1 MMHCRYYPQ
10 TLSLRFMKA
19 SVLIADDDTVLSQ
32 MLAEYLSAEGY
43 ETSLA
48 EDGAKAL
55 EVLNSAPIDLVVLDI
70 MMPNLDGIETLRQ
83 IRASFQLPVIML
95 TARGDDLD
103 RILGL
108 ELGADDYVSKPCN
121 PRELLAR
128 IKAVLRRTNQKP
140 DDTAPVSV
148 GEVLLD
154 PRSREVRV
162 KGILVA
168 LTQTEF
174 DLLHLLLRTPG
185 EVVSKNTISME
196 VLGKPLSQW
205 DRSIDVHISNL
216 RKKIGS
222 GADNTDNRI
231 RTLRGAGYMYIA
243 PGSSSNQNR
252 L

>member
-1 MMHCRYYPQ
+1 MN
-10 TLSLRFMKA
+10 T
-19 SVLIADDDTVLSQ
+19 SVLIADDDTILSQ
-32 MLAEYLSAEGY
+32 MLAEYLTTEGY
-43 ETSLA
+43 DVTVV
-48 EDGAKAL
+48 EDGIKAL
-55 EVLNSAPIDLVVLDI
+55 EALNQSPADIVVLDI
-70 MMPNLDGIETLRQ
+70 MMPNLDGIETLKR

-108 ELGADDYVSKPCN
+108 ELGADDYISKPCN

-154 PRSREVRV
+154 PRSREVHV
-162 KGILVA
+162 NGDLVA

-174 DLLHLLLRTPG
+174 DLLHLLLLSPG
-185 EVVSKNTISME
+185 EVVSKNTISLE

-222 GADNTDNRI
+222 DSDDAAEQI
-231 RTLRGAGYMYIA
+231 RTLRGAGSMYIVPTNNA
-243 PGSSSNQNR
+243 NQSN
-252 L
+252 LSV

>member
-1 MMHCRYYPQ
+1 MN
-10 TLSLRFMKA
+10 A
-19 SVLIADDDTVLSQ
+19 SVLIADDDTILSQ
-32 MLAEYLSAEGY
+32 MLTEYLTTEGY
-43 ETSLA
+43 DVTVV
-48 EDGAKAL
+48 EDGNKAL
-55 EVLNSAPIDLVVLDI
+55 VALNQSPADIVVLDI

-108 ELGADDYVSKPCN
+108 ELGADDYISKPCN

-128 IKAVLRRTNQKP
+128 IKAVLRRTNKKP

-162 KGILVA
+162 NGEQVA

-174 DLLHLLLRTPG
+174 DLLHLLLLSPG
-185 EVVSKNTISME
+185 EVISKNTISLE
-196 VLGKPLSQW
+196 VLGKPLSRW

-222 GADNTDNRI
+222 DTDNTVEQI
-231 RTLRGAGYMYIA
+231 RTLRGAGYMYIV
-243 PGSSSNQNR
+243 PNSSANQSN

>member
-1 MMHCRYYPQ
+1 MN
-10 TLSLRFMKA
+10 A

-32 MLAEYLSAEGY
+32 MLAEYLTAEGY
-43 ETSLA
+43 EVCLA
-48 EDGAKAL
+48 EDGVLAL
-55 EVLNSAPIDLVVLDI
+55 EALNKASFEIVLLDI
-70 MMPNLDGIETLRQ
+70 MMPNLDGIETLRK
-83 IRASFQLPVIML
+83 IRERFQLPVIML

-108 ELGADDYVSKPCN
+108 ELGADDYVPKPCN

-128 IKAVLRRTNQKP
+128 IKAVLRRTNLKP
-140 DDTAPVSV
+140 DNTSPISI

-162 KGILVA
+162 SDVLVA

-174 DLLHLLLRTPG
+174 DLLHLLLLSPG
-185 EVVSKNTISME
+185 EVVSKNTISIE

-222 GADNTDNRI
+222 DSENAGEQI

-243 PGSSSNQNR
+243 PDSHATHSS

>member
-1 MMHCRYYPQ
+1 MN
-10 TLSLRFMKA
+10 A
-19 SVLIADDDTVLSQ
+19 SVLIADDDTILSQ
-32 MLAEYLSAEGY
+32 MLTEYLTTEGY
-43 ETSLA
+43 DVA
-48 EDGAKAL
+48 VVEDGNKAL
-55 EVLNSAPIDLVVLDI
+55 EALNQSPADIVVLDI

-108 ELGADDYVSKPCN
+108 ELGADDYISKPCN

-128 IKAVLRRTNQKP
+128 IKAVLRRTNIKP

-162 KGILVA
+162 NGEQVA

-174 DLLHLLLRTPG
+174 DLLHLLLLSPG
-185 EVVSKNTISME
+185 EVISKNTISLE
-196 VLGKPLSQW
+196 VLGKPLSRW

-222 GADNTDNRI
+222 DTDNTVEQI
-231 RTLRGAGYMYIA
+231 RTLRGAGYMYIV
-243 PGSSSNQNR
+243 PNSSANQSN

>member
-1 MMHCRYYPQ
+1 MN
-10 TLSLRFMKA
+10 A
-19 SVLIADDDTVLSQ
+19 SVLIADDDTILSQ
-32 MLAEYLSAEGY
+32 MLTEYLTTEGY
-43 ETSLA
+43 DVA
-48 EDGAKAL
+48 VVEDGNKAL
-55 EVLNSAPIDLVVLDI
+55 EALNQSPADIVVLDI

-108 ELGADDYVSKPCN
+108 ELGADDYISKPCN

-128 IKAVLRRTNQKP
+128 IKAVLRRTNKKP

-162 KGILVA
+162 NGEQVA

-174 DLLHLLLRTPG
+174 DLLHLLLLSPG
-185 EVVSKNTISME
+185 EVISKNTISLE
-196 VLGKPLSQW
+196 VLGKPLSRW

-222 GADNTDNRI
+222 DTDNTVEQI
-231 RTLRGAGYMYIA
+231 RTLRGAGYMYIV
-243 PGSSSNQNR
+243 PNSSANQSN